1 MLIDARN
8 YRSRIL
14 IFEANAR
21 SIRSRDDNSDDE
33 FFEKY
38 EDIIN
43 AGNNQT
49 QREPRTIKQ
58 RRGTR
63 GSGCCTLDL
72 FKVLCKR
79 NCREPLAIF
88 SRDYVSNRIG
98 SEVFGRKVKKN
109 AIVSLSIIV
118 ENDFVPHFIHIE
130 LFMYTYRPSRGIE
143 MRVVGELHVT
153 RDRKV
158 HRVYMYVYIYI
169 YTKVERKISTL
180 ENFNFPISDNPTS
193 TLLPVLKHAL
203 FLDTKRKN
211 ALDTYE
217 TR

>member
-98 SEVFGRKVKKN
+98 SEVFGRKVKKKCN
-109 AIVSLSIIV
+109 CIVIDYCWKWLCSTFHSHWIIHV
-118 ENDFVPHFIHIE
+118 YVSTEQGNRDASGGGTTRDTWSKGSSRVYVRIHIWW
-130 LFMYTYRPSRGIE
+130 Y
-143 MRVVGELHVT
+143 
-153 RDRKV
+153 
-158 HRVYMYVYIYI
+158 
-169 YTKVERKISTL
+169 
-180 ENFNFPISDNPTS
+180 
-193 TLLPVLKHAL
+193 
-203 FLDTKRKN
+203 
-211 ALDTYE
+211 
-217 TR
+217 

>member
-1 MLIDARN
+1 
-8 YRSRIL
+8 
-14 IFEANAR
+14 
-21 SIRSRDDNSDDE
+21 
-33 FFEKY
+33 
-38 EDIIN
+38 
-43 AGNNQT
+43 
-49 QREPRTIKQ
+49 
-58 RRGTR
+58 
-63 GSGCCTLDL
+63 
-72 FKVLCKR
+72 
-79 NCREPLAIF
+79 
-88 SRDYVSNRIG
+88 
-98 SEVFGRKVKKN
+98 
-109 AIVSLSIIV
+109 
-118 ENDFVPHFIHIE
+118 
-130 LFMYTYRPSRGIE
+130 

-193 TLLPVLKHAL
+193 TSLPVLKHAL